1 MIERNGTLFTAKLIF
16 YDWLHKEIHV
26 RVQTP
31 SPVWN
36 RVALGPH
43 ESIMTKT
50 AFVYFFNFTNN

>member
-16 YDWLHKEIHV
+16 FDYIKEIHV
-26 RVQTP
+26 HAQTP

-36 RVALGPH
+36 RAALGPH
-43 ESIMTKT
+43 ESIMTIT